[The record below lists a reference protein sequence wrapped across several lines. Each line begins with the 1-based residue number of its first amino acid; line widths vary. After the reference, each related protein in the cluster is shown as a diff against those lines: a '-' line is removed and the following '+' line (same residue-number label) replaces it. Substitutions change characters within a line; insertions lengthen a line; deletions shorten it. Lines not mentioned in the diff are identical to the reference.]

1 MSPVVPQAL
10 RQATEEQLLA
20 EFVAGV
26 PTRRLLALRHREEL
40 SASQKRTSE
49 AAFAELVARH
59 GPLVLAVCR
68 RTLGN
73 RTDAEDAFQ
82 ATFLVLS
89 RKARSLR
96 NAASLPA
103 WLYQT
108 AYRLALRA
116 RAARA
121 KRRELPLENEA
132 MIAPDTLR
140 HIAHDYEQSLLD
152 DELDKL
158 PEKYRLPVFLCCL
171 EGKSLEAA
179 AAQLGWSTG
188 SVKGRLE
195 RGRTE
200 LRRRLLLRRGAPA
213 VAVGLAFCLPKA
225 ASAAA
230 SVPPA
235 LAATTVSAGT
245 SYAAGKSLVGT
256 VSHQALS
263 LAQGSTHAMIVL
275 STKFAACAALSV
287 GLLSGIGT
295 QFSAPAQAGGTG
307 GSRPVI
313 ELQTSVAA
321 SQVDSSPLAAAPQT
335 VTLSGGALAF
345 ADGERPREGAPR
357 DGDRPREGAARD
369 GDAPR
374 STAREGAPREGARE
388 GAPREGAREGVGR
401 EGAAREGMRNQEMAN
416 DPLRNFRPAN
426 QREAALVQMIQ
437 ALRSEVATLR
447 AQVQSRRMGSI
458 EGDGADA
465 REGDGIRQGAREG
478 DGVRKS
484 TGPRDGESPKAGPR
498 DGEQSRTGARDG
510 ESPKREGDAPKRDG
524 N

>member
-1 MSPVVPQAL
+1 MPQEV
-10 RQATEEQLLA
+10 RQSTDELLLA
-20 EFVAGV
+20 QFLAGV
-26 PTRRLLALRHREEL
+26 PSRRLLALTKCGQP
-40 SASQKRTSE
+40 SPSQKRTSE

-213 VAVGLAFCLPKA
+213 VAVALAFCLPKA

-230 SVPPA
+230 TVPPT
-235 LAATTVSAGT
+235 LAAATVSAGT

-263 LAQGSTHAMIVL
+263 LAQGSTHAMIVF
-275 STKFAACAALSV
+275 STKFAACAVLSV

-295 QFSAPAQAGGTG
+295 QFSAPVQAGGTG

-321 SQVDSSPLAAAPQT
+321 SQVDVSTLAAAPQT

-374 STAREGAPREGARE
+374 STTREGAPREGARE
-388 GAPREGAREGVGR
+388 GAPREGVREGVGR
-401 EGAAREGMRNQEMAN
+401 EGMRNQETAN

-437 ALRSEVATLR
+437 ALRSEVAALR

-458 EGDGADA
+458 EGDGEGARDGA
-465 REGDGIRQGAREG
+465 REGAREG

-498 DGEQSRTGARDG
+498 DGESPRTGARDG
-510 ESPKREGDAPKRDG
+510 ESPQRKGDAPKRDG
-524 N
+524 EAPKRDGN